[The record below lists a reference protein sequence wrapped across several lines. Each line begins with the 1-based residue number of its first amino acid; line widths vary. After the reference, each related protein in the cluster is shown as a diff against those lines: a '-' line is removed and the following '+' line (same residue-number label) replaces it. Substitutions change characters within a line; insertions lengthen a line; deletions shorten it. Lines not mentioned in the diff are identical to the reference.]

1 MITDLPDLTTSR
13 KRKRDQDFTM
23 PKRRQARISYPISHA
38 GQLTRD
44 VTYDAA
50 SHVIK
55 NELKNVGKDL
65 VFAAM
70 EKTVAPEKQEIM
82 MTELRKS
89 EAIPTLLKKYLGGLE
104 NLPGPIQL
112 GLLLV
117 QKYGKV
123 LLG

>member
-1 MITDLPDLTTSR
+1 MITDLPDLTSH
-13 KRKRDQDFTM
+13 KRKRASPDFTL

-38 GQLTRD
+38 GQLSRD

-65 VFAAM
+65 IYTGM
-70 EKTVAPEKQEIM
+70 QKTVAPEKQEIM
-82 MTELRKS
+82 MAELNKS
-89 EAIPTLLKKYLGGLE
+89 EAIPTLLKKYLGGME

-112 GLLLV
+112 GLLLA

-123 LLG
+123 LLT

>member
-1 MITDLPDLTTSR
+1 
-13 KRKRDQDFTM
+13 M

-38 GQLTRD
+38 EQLTRD
-44 VTYDAA
+44 VTSDIT

-65 VFAAM
+65 VYAAM
-70 EKTVAPEKQEIM
+70 EKTVSPEKQEAM
-82 MTELRKS
+82 MAELSKS
-89 EAIPTLLKKYLGGLE
+89 EAIPTLIKKYLGGME

-112 GLLLV
+112 GLLLA